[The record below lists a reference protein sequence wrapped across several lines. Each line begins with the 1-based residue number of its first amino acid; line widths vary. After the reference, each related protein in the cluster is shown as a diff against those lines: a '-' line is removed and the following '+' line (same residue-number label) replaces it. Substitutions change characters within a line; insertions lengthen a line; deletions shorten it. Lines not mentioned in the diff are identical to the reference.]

1 MRPATLTRNRRQ
13 SRIYFAS
20 TPSAQTSATRLIVTT
35 SLRFGRRSFAHWS
48 YMFGPCGR
56 RRELLIEPG
65 SLRKQTPWKARTR
78 QDNVFSLSAEG
89 DREILIAGHTPN
101 TLVNDLINCQDGAVC
116 ISQDHV
122 FFSFVFFDAGSNAV
136 WLLELHS
143 RSANVRGY
151 RPFQIVGF
159 ME

>member
-1 MRPATLTRNRRQ
+1 
-13 SRIYFAS
+13 
-20 TPSAQTSATRLIVTT
+20 
-35 SLRFGRRSFAHWS
+35 
-48 YMFGPCGR
+48 MFGPCGR

-101 TLVNDLINCQDGAVC
+101 TLVNDLINCQDVGVC

-122 FFSFVFFDAGSNAV
+122 FFSFVFFRRPMQCRPAV
-136 WLLELHS
+136 GNELPMCECMRPPRVLNSRFHGVAFLLFFLPPP
-143 RSANVRGY
+143 RRRGLLSGAL
-151 RPFQIVGF
+151 RC
-159 ME
+159 